1 MSEEPESKRSAKL
14 ETVGSI
20 TTMNLHNVLYQNILT
35 SAYFKGLYEIKT
47 FHEVVD
53 EIYNR
58 EPFFG
63 GNHAS
68 TAFCLLYKL
77 WTLKLTENQVEEL
90 ITHTDSPHI
99 RALGFLYLR
108 YAGKPADLWS
118 WFEPYLDDEE
128 DLSVEAGQKP
138 RSITI
143 GRFLND
149 LLTENKWLG
158 TILPRPLLLL
168 TNSTTNPCMTLLAVE
183 LLGKMTTVL
192 LASPHMP
199 PATIAMGHVA
209 TADLVA
215 HTATIKT
222 IGDRRGHTRRDV
234 ETVSRIAAAAGALTA
249 VTTKEEV
256 AIAVRIMDD
265 GAGIGSDLRA
275 RFWTMGATMPPTG
288 ETFQDLEEAAGTTFI
303 VADPVSRCA
312 FWTLF

>member
-1 MSEEPESKRSAKL
+1 MSEEEPESMRSAKL

-143 GRFLND
+143 GRFLNG

-158 TILPRPLLLL
+158 TILPRIPV
-168 TNSTTNPCMTLLAVE
+168 PIARDIEKKLAERRVAAAPYQQHHQHV
-183 LLGKMTTVL
+183 LDAPSRKIITVL
-192 LASPHMP
+192 LVSPNMP
-199 PATIAMGHVA
+199 SATIVKGHAA
-209 TADLVA
+209 TADPAA
-215 HTATIKT
+215 HTASIKT
-222 IGDRRGHTRRDV
+222 IGIGRDQTHHDV
-234 ETVSRIAAAAGALTA
+234 ETVSHTAIAAGALSAATA
-249 VTTKEEV
+249 NEE
-256 AIAVRIMDD
+256 AGMTGRIVEE
-265 GAGIGSDLRA
+265 GAGIERERRA
-275 RFWTMGATMPPTG
+275 QF
-288 ETFQDLEEAAGTTFI
+288 
-303 VADPVSRCA
+303 
-312 FWTLF
+312 